1 MNDRTNPHYLERGND
16 PIRLS
21 EMVQRRK
28 ARARLADDFQEGK
41 LTMLFNRDHKTG
53 PVKRAGRIFLA
64 GFLSVLLA
72 GSTVA
77 QNPRNVPDV
86 TAMSLEDLMNTQ
98 VFSVSKRTQK
108 VADAAAAI
116 FVITQDDIRRSGAT
130 SIPEAL
136 RLVPGLEV
144 ARIDQNKWAI
154 GSRGFNG
161 RFDNKLLVLIDGRS
175 VYTPLFSGVYWN
187 VQDVMLEDVDRIE
200 VIRGPGATL
209 WGANAVDGVINVITK
224 KAKATQSA
232 VVTAGAGTEE
242 RAAGGVRYG
251 SKLGDNT
258 YYRAYTKYFDWRPS
272 VYPSG
277 VTAHDGWDA
286 LRGGFRADWTPAG
299 ANSLTVQGDVYR
311 SRFDETLTV
320 ASLSAPYSNTFP
332 NDGKYSGGNI
342 LGRWNHTSEGSSMSL
357 QMYYDNTT
365 ITDHS
370 LFGDHQN
377 ILDIDFQDGFHA
389 GNSQQFVWGL
399 GYRSIHDKNDASFTV
414 SLQPNQVTLNQF
426 STFLQDEISLVDNR
440 LQITLGSKFERNE
453 FTGFEI
459 EPNARL
465 LWNLTPNQ
473 SIWTA
478 VSRAVRTPALTEDGL
493 RLNSAVIP
501 PGEPSNPTP
510 FPAVIAVFGCGPG
523 SALPCSHQFNS
534 EDLLAYELGYRVQAT
549 SSLSLDIATFYNNY
563 SNLRTAEP
571 GAPFPE
577 GSPAPT
583 DFVIPFV
590 AGNKMSGGTYG
601 VELFA
606 DWKVVPKW
614 RLVSSYSYLQM
625 DIHKNIDSQD
635 PTPDNPNGSS
645 PRHQWYLRSSVDLPK
660 HFEQDTT
667 LRFVDH
673 LPSLGLPSYYSLDA
687 HLGWRPVNSLE
698 FSIGGQNLLN
708 NWHLEFMPDFV
719 NTSPTVVKRSI
730 FGSITVKF

>member
-1 MNDRTNPHYLERGND
+1 MNDRRNKNHLERTRD
-16 PIRLS
+16 PFRLS
-21 EMVQRRK
+21 EMVRRREL
-28 ARARLADDFQEGK
+28 RARLTDDLQEGK
-41 LTMLFNRDHKTG
+41 LNMLFNRHHKTG
-53 PVKRAGRIFLA
+53 LAMRAGRIFLA

-77 QNPRNVPDV
+77 QNSRNVPDV
-86 TAMSLEDLMNTQ
+86 TAMSMEDLMNLQ
-98 VFSVSKRTQK
+98 VTSVSKRTQK

-116 FVITQDDIRRSGAT
+116 FVITQEDIRRSGAT

-187 VQDVMLEDVDRIE
+187 VEDVMLEDVDRIE

-209 WGANAVDGVINVITK
+209 WGANAVDGVINVITR

-232 VVTAGAGTEE
+232 VVTAGGGTEE

-251 SKLGDNT
+251 GKLGDNT
-258 YYRAYTKYFDWRPS
+258 YYRVYTKYFDWGPS

-277 VTAHDGWDA
+277 MTAHDGWDS

-299 ANSLTVQGDVYR
+299 ANSLTLQGDVYR
-311 SRFDETLTV
+311 TRFDETLTT
-320 ASLSAPYSNTFP
+320 ASLSAPYSNTFS
-332 NDGKYSGGNI
+332 NDGQYTGGNI
-342 LGRWNHTSEGSSMSL
+342 LGPWNHTSERSSMSL
-357 QMYYDNTT
+357 QMYYDNTS

-377 ILDIDFQDGFHA
+377 IFDIDFQHAFHV
-389 GNSQQFVWGL
+389 GDSQQAVWGL
-399 GYRSIHDKNDASFTV
+399 GYRSIRDKNNHRFTV

-465 LWNLTPNQ
+465 LWNLTRNQ
-473 SIWTA
+473 SVWTA
-478 VSRAVRTPALTEDGL
+478 VSRAVRTPALTEEGL
-493 RLNSAVIP
+493 RLNSQVIP
-501 PGEPSNPTP
+501 PGTPANPTP
-510 FPAVIAVFGCGPG
+510 LPAVGAVFG
-523 SALPCSHQFNS
+523 SHQFNS

-549 SSLSLDIATFYNNY
+549 HYISLDIATFYYNY
-563 SNLRTAEP
+563 SHLRTAEP
-571 GAPFPE
+571 GAPFVE

-583 DFVIPFV
+583 DIVIPFV
-590 AGNKMSGGTYG
+590 AGNKMSGGTYA
-601 VELFA
+601 VELVA
-606 DWKVVPKW
+606 DWKVGPKW
-614 RLVSSYSYLQM
+614 RLGGAYSYLQM
-625 DIHKNIDSQD
+625 DIHKNANSQD
-635 PTPDNPNGSS
+635 PTPDIPNGSS
-645 PRHQWYLRSSVDLPK
+645 PRHQWYLRSSIDLPK
-660 HFEQDTT
+660 HFQQDTT
-667 LRFVDH
+667 LRFLDQ
-673 LPSLGLPSYYSLDA
+673 LPSLNVTTYYSLDA
-687 HLGWRPVNSLE
+687 HLGWRPVTRVEL
-698 FSIGGQNLLN
+698 SIGGQNLLN
-708 NWHLEFMPDFV
+708 NWHFEFMPDFA

-730 FGSITVKF
+730 FGSITFKF